1 MTQLIYEHAL
11 RLRTTAGSTKKSIS
25 EVDAQDNFLGRL
37 NTLVT
42 TDLQNVV
49 NGRDFIL
56 IFVYIP
62 LNVIVAMLFLY
73 TILGWRCDGFSQL
86 AFVS

>member
-1 MTQLIYEHAL
+1 M
-11 RLRTTAGSTKKSIS
+11 RTTAGSTKKSIS
-25 EVDAQDNFLGRL
+25 EVDAQSNADNFLGRL

-73 TILGWRCDGFSQL
+73 TILGWR
-86 AFVS
+86 